1 VADTLTVHY
10 NWTKPEVGASLDTWG
25 TKLNT
30 DLDSIDTQ
38 VFNNF
43 AASLDLAGTH
53 IMTGTM
59 QAASIAPKDAT
70 GWNLGDTT
78 HTWGALYV
86 QQINFQDFATN
97 TLRAKMIPSSLALT
111 SQLNAAAMKFAWQR
125 STGVQ
130 LAEISDSV
138 AAIFA
143 LGVNA
148 QANSSI
154 TGTLAVSG
162 VVTAADFTATSD
174 ERVKENIVP
183 IVHALDKIRAIDAVE
198 FDWKEG
204 SAPETGKFS
213 AGVIAQT
220 VGNVFPRA
228 VTRNA
233 EDLYSVHPMALIG
246 LLVRAVQELDE
257 VVHGRK
263 VGA

>member
-1 VADTLTVHY
+1 MADTTTAHY
-10 NWTKPEVGASLDTWG
+10 LWVKPEVGASLDTWG

-70 GWNLGDTT
+70 GWNLGDGT

-86 QQINFQDFATN
+86 QQINYADFATN
-97 TLRAKMIPSSLALT
+97 TLRAKTIPSSLALT
-111 SQLNAAAMKFAWQR
+111 HQLNAAAMKFAWQR
-125 STGVQ
+125 NTGVQ

-143 LGVNA
+143 LGINA
-148 QANSSI
+148 GGNSSI

-174 ERVKENIVP
+174 ERLKENIQP
-183 IVHALDKIRAIDAVE
+183 IVHALDKIRAIDAIE
-198 FDWKEG
+198 FDWKDG
-204 SAPETGKFS
+204 HAPETGKMA
-213 AGVIAQT
+213 AGVTAQS
-220 VGNVFPRA
+220 VGRVFPRA
-228 VTRNA
+228 VTCDAN
-233 EDLYSVHPMALIG
+233 DVYSVHPLALIG
-246 LLVRAVQELDE
+246 LLVRAVQEIDE
-257 VVHGRK
+257 VIHGRK
-263 VGA
+263 VNA